1 MTVFVIRRLGW
12 MMIVLFAVSA
22 LTFLIFFATPGNDP
36 ARRMAGK
43 DATAQTVAHIRH
55 EFGLDRPLPVQYVL
69 MMDHLLIRRDLVS
82 YALSGVKI
90 VPLITAAAP
99 VTLSLVFGTVVIWLI
114 FSVLMGVTAA
124 LSRGTLID
132 PVLML
137 IGMIGLSIPVFWL
150 GEVANLLTQSRL
162 HANVFFQWVPPLG
175 YVPLTTDP
183 WEWFLHLLIP
193 WIVLAVAYIGF
204 YGRVLRSSLIEVQN
218 EDYMRTA
225 RAKGLSNSRILIA
238 HALRTCMITF
248 VTLFGLDFGDLLG
261 GAILVEVVFGLP
273 GIGLLTY
280 NAIATLDLPMIMA
293 TVLYGSFFIVSANAI
308 VDVLYAWLDPRIRME

>member
-1 MTVFVIRRLGW
+1 MTIFVIRRLLW
-12 MMIVLFAVSA
+12 MLLVLFSVSA

-43 DATAQTVAHIRH
+43 DATPQTVAHIRH

-99 VTLSLVFGTVVIWLI
+99 VTLSIVFGTVVIWLI

-124 LSRGTLID
+124 LSRGTLVD

-137 IGMIGLSIPVFWL
+137 LGMIGLSVPVFWL

-162 HANVFFQWVPPLG
+162 HSNVFFHWVPPLG
-175 YVPLTTDP
+175 YVPLTSNP
-183 WEWFLHLLIP
+183 WQWFLHLLIP
-193 WIVLAVAYIGF
+193 WIVLSVTYIGF

-225 RAKGLSNSRILIA
+225 RAKGLSSSRILIL

-248 VTLFGLDFGDLLG
+248 ITLFGLDFGDLLG

-273 GIGLLTY
+273 GVGLLTY
-280 NAIATLDLPMIMA
+280 NAISTLDLPMIMA

-308 VDVLYAWLDPRIRME
+308 VDVLYAWLDPRIRDG